1 MPELSHQEIFD
12 NEGHINYDKV
22 VEIIHLNLK
31 NFLNAILEESF
42 NLAKDDSYR
51 SQINETN
58 NGVCDQALDAYLE
71 RKHIVFSEFYVELES
86 RFYTSHSVILQ
97 SQNIDQSDTNNID
110 TDLIE
115 LALAIDQLIEL
126 SNKRH
131 SDLINKLTLQLEK
144 LSFIADQVFNVSCL
158 QPQDFYKLIQN
169 CIAPLNISADG
180 KILIGKLLYQNIS
193 QNLNDFYIAMHS
205 FLLDVDIN
213 LTEDSKSN
221 TDNQDALN
229 TPTDGDPSNSSIM
242 SMSTGQ
248 FYASVEQEMR
258 KQEYKEKNEYL
269 GEKLNTPEIIDEI
282 AMDVYGVEKTG
293 LDEITVSLL
302 LQPYSQHSQSNSSP
316 AQRRQF
322 VRALSSVQQAEAS
335 SNAIFNANQIKAAVR
350 RTLHEKGALDAEE
363 IVDNEEKLIDFI
375 SNIFQVIHED
385 NSICNAMKSILARLK
400 ISTIKLALI
409 DFTFFQNAKHPTRQL
424 LNKLAS
430 IGIGSNEIDEAI
442 FKRLSAIIR
451 NITDSFETDVR
462 IFELALSEI
471 QKIDTASLKHQ
482 TTKKKPEL
490 NKHKLKSQRSAAKR
504 VVIHTIKKLTKNKE
518 IPNQILEFCL
528 KCWAPH
534 MAYVY
539 MNYGRSAREWRK
551 AVRSLRRTIEVS
563 QGKHSFQEVSQYIH
577 DPNVFFENIRVELEY
592 LNNCNDEFEKL
603 LDEAEVWYLI
613 YLRKIEQEAKD
624 LENHSSTFEPQ
635 VNEHT
640 KEQDNVIHLFKY
652 LSPTP
657 DSVIDSFD
665 SKKDKTPDQ
674 IEIIDNHEANQT
686 HFHEE
691 ASEDIVDSLFSDSTE
706 QPLDIEEHQEQEEIE
721 EPEEQKDLISELD
734 SETEFDDND
743 IEEEPELNVTEHLPE
758 SIAPGA
764 WLEIYQGKDRA
775 KRRLKFSKKIVETN
789 YLVFSDRSG
798 DYSFEIDLQT
808 FLDDLSTGRSN
819 LINESNRFDL
829 ALSSVISNI
838 RSSQD
843 NVDTK

>member
-1 MPELSHQEIFD
+1 MPKLNHQGIFD
-12 NEGHINYDKV
+12 NEGHINYEEV
-22 VEIIHLNLK
+22 VEIVHLNLK
-31 NFLNAILEESF
+31 NFLNAKLEESF
-42 NLAKDDSYR
+42 NLAKNDSYR
-51 SQINETN
+51 AQVNETN
-58 NGVCDQALDAYLE
+58 NGACDQVLDAYLE
-71 RKHIVFSEFYVELES
+71 GRHIMSSEFYVELES

-97 SQNIDQSDTNNID
+97 SQNIDQSDTNSMD

-144 LSFIADQVFNVSCL
+144 LSFIARQEFNINCL
-158 QPQDFYKLIQN
+158 QPQYFYKIILN
-169 CIAPLNISADG
+169 CIASLNISADG
-180 KILIGKLLYQNIS
+180 IILISKLLYQNIS
-193 QNLNDFYIAMHS
+193 PNLNDFYTAMHS
-205 FLLDVDIN
+205 FLLGVGIN
-213 LTEDSKSN
+213 LAEDSKSN
-221 TDNQDALN
+221 TDNQDAVD
-229 TPTDGDPSNSSIM
+229 TPTDGGPSNSSIM

-258 KQEYKEKNEYL
+258 KQEYEEKNDYL
-269 GEKLNTPEIIDEI
+269 GEKINTPEIIDEI
-282 AMDVYGVEKTG
+282 AMDVYGIGKTG

-302 LQPYSQHSQSNSSP
+302 LQPYSSQSNSSL

-322 VRALSSVQQAEAS
+322 VRALSNVQRVEAA
-335 SNAIFNANQIKAAVR
+335 SNVFFNANQIKAAVR
-350 RTLHEKGALDAEE
+350 RTLHEKDALDATE
-363 IVDNEEKLIDFI
+363 IVDKEEKVIDFI
-375 SNIFQVIHED
+375 SNIFQVILED
-385 NSICNAMKSILARLK
+385 DSICNAMKSILARLK

-409 DFTFFQNAKHPTRQL
+409 DITFFQNAKHPTRQL
-424 LNKLAS
+424 LNKLTS
-430 IGIGSNEIDEAI
+430 IGVGSNEIDEVL

-451 NITDSFETDVR
+451 NITDSFETDVH

-471 QKIDTASLKHQ
+471 QKIDNASLKHQ
-482 TTKKKPEL
+482 TTKKKSKL

-551 AVRSLRRTIEVS
+551 AVRALHRTIEVS

-577 DPNVFFENIRVELEY
+577 DPNVFFENIRLELEY
-592 LNNCNDEFEKL
+592 FNNRNDEFEKL
-603 LDEAEVWYLI
+603 LDEAEVWYLT
-613 YLRKIEQEAKD
+613 YLRKIKQETKD
-624 LENHSSTFEPQ
+624 LENHSSTFDSQ

-640 KEQDNVIHLFKY
+640 KKQDNVIHLFKY
-652 LSPTP
+652 LSPTS
-657 DSVIDSFD
+657 DSVISSFD

-674 IEIIDNHEANQT
+674 IEKIDNHEANQT

-691 ASEDIVDSLFSDSTE
+691 VSEDLVDSLSSDSTE
-706 QPLDIEEHQEQEEIE
+706 QPLDIEEHQEREEIE
-721 EPEEQKDLISELD
+721 EPEEKKELISELD

-758 SIAPGA
+758 SIVPGA